1 MYVDANKAGS
11 FTVGPDCPSLPKNGF
26 MISIH

>member
-1 MYVDANKAGS
+1 MYVNANKTGA
-11 FTVGPDCPSLPKNGF
+11 FTAGPDCPSLPKNGF